1 MERTTFGAVGSTLP
15 RTRTTA
21 SAPAASAARMMVPAF
36 PGSWAWVRT
45 ATSLAP
51 SRAAASASE
60 PAVSSVATT
69 ARTPWA
75 SGLMASMT
83 CWVVTCT

>member
-60 PAVSSVATT
+60 PVASSVATT
-69 ARTPWA
+69 ARRPWA

-83 CWVVTCT
+83 CWVVT